1 MPTSL
6 RPSDRPYVAGT
17 QGDATLS
24 FSGWR
29 NRLHAVCVRRGHART
44 AIPTSSP
51 SPSPQ
56 GLAPANVSAGH
67 KTPGF
72 FRILTDTS
80 FNDFIT
86 LKLIKFFYI
95 LGSIVFA
102 IGAFIVVP
110 IAVWTY
116 PQPFMVSN
124 AERIAVVVVLSP
136 VLFIVTVVLL
146 RVYLELVA
154 SIFRIAEN
162 TTEMAVDLNKP

>member
-1 MPTSL
+1 MANVFCTKCGQQLPDNSTTC
-6 RPSDRPYVAGT
+6 PS
-17 QGDATLS
+17 
-24 FSGWR
+24 
-29 NRLHAVCVRRGHART
+29 CGHART
-44 AIPTSSP
+44 AIPISPPPSSP
-51 SPSPQ
+51 SQ
-56 GLAPANVSAGH
+56 GRAPANVSAGH

-72 FRILTDTS
+72 FRILLDAS
-80 FNDFIT
+80 FSDFIT

-116 PQPFMVSN
+116 PQPFVVSN
-124 AERIAVVVVLSP
+124 AERIAVVAVLSP
-136 VLFIVTVVLL
+136 VLFIVALVLL

-162 TTEMAVDLNKP
+162 TTEMAADLNNR